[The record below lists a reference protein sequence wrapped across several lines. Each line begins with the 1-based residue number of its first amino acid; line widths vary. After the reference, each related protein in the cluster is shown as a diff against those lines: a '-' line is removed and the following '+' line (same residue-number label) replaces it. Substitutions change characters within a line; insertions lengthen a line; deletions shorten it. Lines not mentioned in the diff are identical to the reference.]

1 MAFDLRSEALE
12 AVTTCACESIRRT
25 ARAVTRDYERALAPS
40 GLKATQFP
48 ILAALALA
56 GPLPITTLADAL
68 TIDRTTLT
76 RNLKGLA
83 DEGDLTIGP
92 DDDAAAD
99 RRVRVVALTPRGRER
114 LRRALPL
121 WRQAQQEVTD
131 RYGAERLEG
140 LRSDLT
146 DLVSV
151 CGN

>member
-12 AVTTCACESIRRT
+12 AVTTCACESLRRT

-48 ILAALALA
+48 ILSALALA

-68 TIDRTTLT
+68 TVDRTTLT

-83 DEGDLTIGP
+83 DDGDVTIGP
-92 DDDAAAD
+92 DDAAAD
-99 RRVRVVALTPRGRER
+99 RRVRVVALTPRGRQH

-140 LRSDLT
+140 LRSDLE
-146 DLVSV
+146 DLVAV

>member
-1 MAFDLRSEALE
+1 MPFDLRSAALE
-12 AVTTCACESIRRT
+12 AVSTCACESLRRT

-48 ILAALALA
+48 ILAALALG
-56 GPLPITTLADAL
+56 GPLPITTLAEAL

-92 DDDAAAD
+92 DEDAAD
-99 RRVRVVALTPRGRER
+99 RRLRVVALTPRGRER

-121 WRQAQQEVTD
+121 WRRAQREVAD
-131 RYGAERLEG
+131 RYGSERLEG
-140 LRSDLT
+140 LRT
-146 DLVSV
+146 DLAELVAV
-151 CGN
+151 CGS

>member
-1 MAFDLRSEALE
+1 MAFDLRSEAGE
-12 AVTTCACESIRRT
+12 AVSTCACESLRRT

-48 ILAALALA
+48 ILAALAMA
-56 GPLPITTLADAL
+56 GPLPITTLAEAL

-83 DEGDLTIGP
+83 DDGDVSIGP
-92 DDDAAAD
+92 GSDAAAD
-99 RRVRVVALTPRGRER
+99 RRLRLVALTPRGRER

-131 RYGAERLEG
+131 RYGTERLEG
-140 LRSDLT
+140 LRRDLA
-146 DLVSV
+146 DLIAV